1 MCAINKLASGRHNRT
16 HAGHGTHGALVARE
30 VRGGLVKLE
39 LAARLYVEHIHFL
52 GGLQQSTDARPRTSN
67 REHLCSLAS
76 ANGPPDGHI
85 LRDRRIRSPRQILK
99 TKTKKNIGV
108 EMLIAM
114 ADACV
119 AGWGCSVELL
129 LNYPPP

>member
-30 VRGGLVKLE
+30 VRGGLMKLE

-99 TKTKKNIGV
+99 TKQNKTKQLAKS
-108 EMLIAM
+108 AHR
-114 ADACV
+114 
-119 AGWGCSVELL
+119 
-129 LNYPPP
+129 